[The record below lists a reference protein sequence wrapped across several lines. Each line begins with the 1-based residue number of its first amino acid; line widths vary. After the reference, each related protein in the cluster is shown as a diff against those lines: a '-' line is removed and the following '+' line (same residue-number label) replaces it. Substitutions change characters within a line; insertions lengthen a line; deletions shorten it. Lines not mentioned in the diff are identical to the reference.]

1 MNKFGIDSWY
11 FRHRHPIFL
20 IGLLSFFI
28 LPEIL
33 EKIFFVSLNFPGR
46 IALLIISSLPIIRTQ
61 KPKNHVIIIFVML
74 VFLSFI
80 IIWAFHE
87 KIRHLE
93 LIAFVLLFIYFSF
106 ISYFLFMDI
115 LNSKEVTLSVVFGAF
130 TGYFIIGALFFFIF
144 ALLDVIYPDTVSVD
158 MGIRG
163 SADRIFY
170 FSFVTLT
177 TIGYGDILP
186 TSVLG
191 QKIAILE
198 ALFGQFYIAAIMA
211 TIVGKFLN
219 AKSNK

>member
-1 MNKFGIDSWY
+1 MNTSGIYNWC

-20 IGLLSFFI
+20 AGLLSFFI

-33 EKIFFVSLNFPGR
+33 EKIFFISLNFPGR
-46 IALLIISSLPIIRTQ
+46 IALLIVSSLLIIQTQ
-61 KPKNHVIIIFVML
+61 STKSRVFIIAAML
-74 VFLSFI
+74 AFLSFI

-87 KIRHLE
+87 KIRNLE

-106 ISYFLFMDI
+106 ISYFLFKDI
-115 LNSKEVTLSVVFGAF
+115 LNSQEVTPSVIFGAF
-130 TGYFIIGALFFFIF
+130 TGYFIIGVLFFFIF
-144 ALLDVIYPDTVSVD
+144 ALLDVVYQDTVSID
-158 MGIRG
+158 MRIHG
-163 SADRIFY
+163 SADQIFY

-177 TIGYGDILP
+177 TIGYGDITP

>member
-1 MNKFGIDSWY
+1 MNTSDIYGWCS
-11 FRHRHPIFL
+11 RHRHPIFL
-20 IGLLSFFI
+20 AGLLCFFI

-33 EKIFFVSLNFPGR
+33 EKILFIRFNFPGR
-46 IALLIISSLPIIRTQ
+46 IALLIISSLLIIQTQ
-61 KPKNHVIIIFVML
+61 SAKSRGFIIAAML

-87 KIRHLE
+87 KIKHME
-93 LIAFVLLFIYFSF
+93 MTAFVLLFIYFSF
-106 ISYFLFMDI
+106 VSYFLFKDI
-115 LNSKEVTLSVVFGAF
+115 LSSKEVTSSVVFGAF

-158 MGIRG
+158 MSIPG
-163 SADRIFY
+163 SADQIFY

-219 AKSNK
+219 AKSKK

>member
-1 MNKFGIDSWY
+1 MNTSGIYNWC

-20 IGLLSFFI
+20 AGLLSFFI

-33 EKIFFVSLNFPGR
+33 EKILFISLNFPGR
-46 IALLIISSLPIIRTQ
+46 IALLIMSSLLIIQTQ
-61 KPKNHVIIIFVML
+61 STKSRGISIAAML
-74 VFLSFI
+74 AFLSFI

-93 LIAFVLLFIYFSF
+93 MTAFVLLFIYFSF
-106 ISYFLFMDI
+106 ISKFLFKDI
-115 LNSKEVTLSVVFGAF
+115 LKSNEVTSSVVFGAF
-130 TGYFIIGALFFFIF
+130 TGYFIIGVLFFFIF
-144 ALLDVIYPDTVSVD
+144 ALLDVIYPDTTSVD
-158 MGIRG
+158 MDIPG
-163 SADRIFY
+163 SAEQIFY

-191 QKIAILE
+191 QKIVILE